1 MIAMEI
7 QTIVELNLQKEIS
20 LKCPHYIS
28 NKAKSVNP
36 YVVRLEKKIL
46 PICEKSLFLDKW
58 N

>member
-7 QTIVELNLQKEIS
+7 QTIVELDLQKEIS

-28 NKAKSVNP
+28 NKAISVNP

-46 PICEKSLFLDKW
+46 PICEKSLFLDK
-58 N
+58 